1 MLIVVSGLPGTGK
14 SALADDVGRSLGATV
29 LSVDPIEAALLES
42 GIEQSFATGFAA
54 YRVAAT
60 VAEANLALGQ
70 TIIVDAV
77 NSVAEAKAWWPML
90 AERAGVELAVIECVC
105 SDVQLHRSRLEGRDR
120 GLAFPEPSWADVERR
135 REEWVPWSIEHSSS
149 SGRTAR
155 CQRRSCARLGRSGRW
170 RERRTTKRPKE
181 PRSVASNPNAS
192 TRVVTFGS
200 WPLQARPTLARPCRP
215 WLPGYPRVS
224 EFVGRSRAH
233 CPQASHESV

>member
-1 MLIVVSGLPGTGK
+1 MLIVIPGLPGTGK

-60 VAEANLALGQ
+60 VAEANLALGR

-135 REEWVPWSIEHSSS
+135 REEWVPWSIEHLVVDAVEPLDVNVERALAWVDRVDGA
-149 SGRTAR
+149 SGGQQNAR
-155 CQRRSCARLGRSGRW
+155 R
-170 RERRTTKRPKE
+170 
-181 PRSVASNPNAS
+181 N
-192 TRVVTFGS
+192 
-200 WPLQARPTLARPCRP
+200 LAP
-215 WLPGYPRVS
+215 
-224 EFVGRSRAH
+224 
-233 CPQASHESV
+233 